1 MERFIKEYANYQ
13 KSIVIHDCL
22 MSQDARKKALEKI
35 DKALKLKEKELITTD
50 ETMRMILEPFE
61 Q

>member
-1 MERFIKEYANYQ
+1 MQ
-13 KSIVIHDCL
+13 G
-22 MSQDARKKALEKI
+22 KKALEKI